1 VSGGLNFPV
10 DLIVILRHLGEEDV
24 RSLERPI
31 ELIGDG
37 GPDSWVVFVK
47 KAKAAGAEP
56 LPRKARHERKMRH
69 RSRVQKLAARPK
81 VRQGRFFSAEELED
95 ERHWFV
101 DV

>member
-1 VSGGLNFPV
+1 LE
-10 DLIVILRHLGEEDV
+10 EEDV

-31 ELIGDG
+31 ELLGDG
-37 GPDSWVVFVK
+37 VLTHGDFVK

-56 LPRKARHERKMRH
+56 LPRKARHDRKMRH

-81 VRQGRFFSAEELED
+81 VRQGRFFSAEKLED